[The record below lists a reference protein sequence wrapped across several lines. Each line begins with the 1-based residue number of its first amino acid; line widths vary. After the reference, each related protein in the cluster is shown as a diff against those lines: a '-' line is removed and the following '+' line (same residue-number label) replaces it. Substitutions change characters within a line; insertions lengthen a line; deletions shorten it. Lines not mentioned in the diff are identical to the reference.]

1 MDKIDIFYKFYLII
15 LLKCFVCIE
24 CRNLKENNEEFIFK
38 WIKDNY
44 VLVIICGIS
53 LIIIIILLICCC
65 CYRKKNEYTISS
77 DMGMVNDK
85 EKLMYE

>member
-1 MDKIDIFYKFYLII
+1 MDKIDLFYKFYLII
-15 LLKCFVCIE
+15 LLKCFEFVE
-24 CRNLKENNEEFIFK
+24 CGNLKENNEEFIFK

-65 CYRKKNEYTISS
+65 CYRKKNEYTSS
-77 DMGMVNDK
+77 SYMGMVNDK

>member
-15 LLKCFVCIE
+15 LLKCFECIE
-24 CRNLKENNEEFIFK
+24 CRNLKENNEEFNLLG
-38 WIKDNY
+38 WIKDNSL
-44 VLVIICGIS
+44 LVIICGIS

-65 CYRKKNEYTISS
+65 CRKKNEYTISS

>member
-15 LLKCFVCIE
+15 LLKCFEFIE
-24 CRNLKENNEEFIFK
+24 CGNLKENNEDFNLLN
-38 WIKDNY
+38 WIKGNY
-44 VLVIICGIS
+44 LLVIICGIS

-65 CYRKKNEYTISS
+65 CRKKNEYSISS